1 MGHVIKDNQHP
12 EVSEKERAVPLPVW
26 NDPEFNAGTMVRGA
40 LWLVQVIG
48 EGNTFTK
55 EQLREAF
62 PGVSQ
67 ADRRIRD
74 LRDYG
79 WVLSTNSDDATLLS
93 EDQRFVKA
101 GVPVWDSAARRAAAP
116 QKAISNK
123 EKQAVMARD
132 DYMCSICG
140 ISGGEAYVD
149 DSNQTAVLSI
159 TRRETVLPDGRE
171 RTLLITECK
180 RCRAGGNGHPA
191 RADEAVADIRALDPN
206 DQRRLLRWIERGR
219 RRSTP
224 LDRAWNAYRRLP
236 ADARDEVR
244 AALEG

>member
-1 MGHVIKDNQHP
+1 MI
-12 EVSEKERAVPLPVW
+12 
-26 NDPEFNAGTMVRGA
+26 RGA

-48 EGNTFTK
+48 EGNTYTK
-55 EQLREAF
+55 GQVRDAF

-79 WVLSTNSDDATLLS
+79 WVLRTNSEDATLTA

-101 GVPVWDSAARRAAAP
+101 GVPVWDPAARRAAAP
-116 QKAISNK
+116 QKAVSSK
-123 EKQAVMARD
+123 EKQAAMVRD
-132 DYMCSICG
+132 HYMCTICG
-140 ISGGEAYVD
+140 ISGGEEYVD
-149 DSNQTAVLSI
+149 DSHQTAVLSV

-171 RTLLITECK
+171 ETLLVTECK
-180 RCRAGGNGHPA
+180 RCRAGNYGGPA
-191 RADEAVADIRALDPN
+191 RADEAVAHMKGLDPG

-219 RRSTP
+219 RGSTP
-224 LDRAWNAYRRLP
+224 LDRAWTAYRRLP

-244 AALEG
+244 AALED